1 MKQTLLIVLLLM
13 VATVSAQWSPQRVDS
28 LPLDELKP
36 SSRNHFLLKMGEEAA
51 GVAQEVPVIVIR
63 GKQAQ
68 PVLGIFAAIHGNEI
82 NGIQVI
88 RELVNGLDPM
98 EFNGTLIAVPGLNI
112 PALRNNQRTYPD
124 GMDLNRI
131 FPGKSKGNGSQQY
144 VWQISQKLLPSLDY
158 LIDLHTASF
167 GRENCLYVR
176 ADFSDPKIAGL
187 ARSQLAD
194 VYLNSGGKPSAGAA
208 ASGLTMRAQAM
219 SMGIPAITVE
229 YGNPQVY
236 QKEMLQKGLPGLRNT
251 LVHLGM
257 LQGEGQP
264 VPEPVFCKKSYWMY
278 TTQGGYLD
286 VQVDL
291 KEKVSK
297 GQVIAVLRDPF
308 GQTKQTY
315 YSPEYGIVIG
325 RSSNPI
331 NESGGRI
338 IHLGILD

>member
-1 MKQTLLIVLLLM
+1 MKQTLAIILLLL
-13 VATVSAQWSPQRVDS
+13 VGTVSAQLSPQRVDS
-28 LPLDELKP
+28 LPLEELKP
-36 SSRNHFLLKMGEEAA
+36 SSRNHFLLKLGENVSGAPL
-51 GVAQEVPVIVIR
+51 EVPVIVIR

-88 RELVNGLDPM
+88 RELVNGLDPK
-98 EFNGTLIAVPGLNI
+98 EVKGTLIAIPGLNI
-112 PALRNNQRTYPD
+112 PALRNNQRTFPD
-124 GMDLNRI
+124 GTDLNRI
-131 FPGKSKGNGSQQY
+131 FPGKANGNGSQQY
-144 VWQISQKLLPSLDY
+144 VWQITQKLLPSLNY
-158 LIDLHTASF
+158 LVDLHTASF
-167 GRENCLYVR
+167 GRENSLYVR
-176 ADFSDPKIAGL
+176 ADFSDPKMASL
-187 ARSQLAD
+187 ARSQVAD

-219 SMGIPAITVE
+219 SMGVPAITIE

-236 QKEMLQKGLPGLRNT
+236 QQEMLQKGLPGLYNT
-251 LVHLGM
+251 LINLKM
-257 LQGEGQP
+257 LQAELKP
-264 VPEPVFCKKSYWMY
+264 IPKAVFCKKSYWIY

-286 VQVDL
+286 VRVDL

-297 GQVIAVLRDPF
+297 GQLIAVLRDPF

-315 YSPEYGIVIG
+315 YSPEDGIVIG